1 MIKSTLFAL
10 MLTTCCV
17 FADPCAPPEVARGRT
32 RSERLPVIGERVRTI
47 TVRERVCLPLPAVA
61 EQMSRENLANPAR
74 SYSGVAVRFLTA
86 PNKAQMINPL
96 APPEY
101 GSARNLVEYTI
112 RDVYRTSNIN
122 KYELQPNGIRLFTFR
137 PLW

>member
-1 MIKSTLFAL
+1 MTKPVLYAL
-10 MLTTCCV
+10 ILTGSAAM
-17 FADPCAPPEVARGRT
+17 ADPCAPPEIARGRT
-32 RSERLPVIGERVRTI
+32 PSERLPVIGERVRTVYI
-47 TVRERVCLPLPAVA
+47 REKVCPPPPGVAERV
-61 EQMSRENLANPAR
+61 SRENLAYPAR

-122 KYELQPNGIRLFTFR
+122 KYELQPNGIRLFTIR